1 MESESPSRCGEA
13 GVLLVAQ
20 LLRPGARR
28 AVKFDVDLVRDVKL
42 HAVKFDV
49 DLVRDVKL
57 HVELDRDGELDRGVR
72 DVDLVLILHKII
84 K

>member
-42 HAVKFDV
+42 H
-49 DLVRDVKL
+49 
-57 HVELDRDGELDRGVR
+57 VELDRDGKLDRGVR
-72 DVDLVLILHKII
+72 NVDLVLILHKTI